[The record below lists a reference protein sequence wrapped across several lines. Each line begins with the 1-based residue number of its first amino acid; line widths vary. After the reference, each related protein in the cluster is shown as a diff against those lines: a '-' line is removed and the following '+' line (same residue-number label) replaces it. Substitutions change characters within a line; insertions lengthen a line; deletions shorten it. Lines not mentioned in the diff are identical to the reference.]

1 MIRVV
6 AVALI
11 VMAGFDYA
19 AFGGQYLTGYQ
30 VESNSRFDGS
40 GGAYWRIKT
49 LPEYGNLS
57 IGANFFGMHY
67 AHNEQAFTFNF
78 KRLKPYGFS

>member
-19 AFGGQYLTGYQ
+19 AFGGQYTTNVLR
-30 VESNSRFDGS
+30 V
-40 GGAYWRIKT
+40 
-49 LPEYGNLS
+49 LS
-57 IGANFFGMHY
+57 AL
-67 AHNEQAFTFNF
+67 E
-78 KRLKPYGFS
+78 RVLV